1 MKYTLYTFHHICCHL
16 IKNQALKPKIT
27 KVFNFVMNSL
37 KIRFLPK
44 QNVKIILVFDM
55 SELDLIKIVLL
66 GRGGMGI
73 VTACEIIAE
82 AAYLSGNFIDVQAYP
97 SFGAERRGAPI
108 QAYVKLSRTEKVYDR
123 SQIENPNILIVFDD
137 SVLTKDIALSLEK
150 NAVFIVNSS
159 KNPEYFVNEY
169 NLSNTNKVVVADINY
184 LALEKN
190 LTIDG
195 NPVIN
200 TPILGLLSKALPDLH
215 LENLKEVVL
224 NKMGEKL
231 GNVNFDLIEKGYN
244 IAKLL

>member
-1 MKYTLYTFHHICCHL
+1 
-16 IKNQALKPKIT
+16 
-27 KVFNFVMNSL
+27 
-37 KIRFLPK
+37 
-44 QNVKIILVFDM
+44 M
-55 SELDLIKIVLL
+55 SELELIKIILL

-82 AAYLSGNFIDVQAYP
+82 AAYLSGNFVDVQAYP
-97 SFGAERRGAPI
+97 SFGAERRGAPV

-123 SQIENPNILIVFDD
+123 AQIENPNILIVFDD
-137 SVLTKDIALSLEK
+137 SVLTKEAAISLEK
-150 NAVFIVNSS
+150 NGVFIVNSN
-159 KNPEYFVNEY
+159 KNPEHFVNEY
-169 NLSNTNKVVVADINY
+169 NFSNTITVVVADISY

-215 LENLKEVVL
+215 LENLKDVVL
-224 NKMGEKL
+224 NKMGKKL
-231 GNVNFDLIEKGYN
+231 GHINYSLIEKGFN